1 MCNIQSPNTRA
12 LIIEVLENGKVSL
25 PPVIHQPEHT
35 LTIDELK
42 KCRDYLDLIISNP
55 DNFHIV
61 SLEPLNIANSIT
73 FSLPDV
79 NTFQKFIPKCKSC
92 HTHLAF
98 GVYSQTERDNEFCFK
113 CEKEQI
119 LKATDSQPVIVNV
132 KADIAMPAI
141 AQNDDKIC
149 DWPGCDKVLN
159 KLIRPNG
166 WTKGHCLSHDGKKG
180 VKTQKLKKEPVVN
193 LHHCSKC
200 SLVLVSQHEIDSM
213 LCIHCNGNFNFDSDP
228 SAI

>member
-25 PPVIHQPEHT
+25 PPVVQLPEHT

-61 SLEPLNIANSIT
+61 SLEPLSIVNSVT
-73 FSLPDV
+73 TSLTTSL
-79 NTFQKFIPKCKSC
+79 NTLNAFQTFIPKCKSC
-92 HTHLAF
+92 HIHLNF
-98 GVYSQTERDNEFCFK
+98 GVYSQTERDNELCFK

-132 KADIAMPAI
+132 KDDVAMPAI
-141 AQNDDKIC
+141 TQNDDKIC
-149 DWPGCDKVLN
+149 DWPGCGKTLV
-159 KLIRPNG
+159 KSQRPKG
-166 WTKGHCLSHDGKKG
+166 WAQGHCLGHDIKKG
-180 VKTQKLKKEPVVN
+180 TKQKPIKTQPPTDIN
-193 LHHCSKC
+193 T
-200 SLVLVSQHEIDSM
+200 I
-213 LCIHCNGNFNFDSDP
+213 I
-228 SAI
+228 